1 MPCLLRH
8 HFFVCFLAVLA
19 LQTACTP
26 ALDWREVRFEGAM
39 PASQAGQLNAVLPCK
54 PDRATRE
61 QTVGGQKVQLSMM
74 GCKAAGA
81 TFTLSRM
88 VLATPASAPQ
98 VLAAWQTASLGL
110 PNGAVVATQP
120 IKILGASAWPPAGQ
134 THLPSAG
141 VSVDAAMKAAK
152 MSGQI
157 AWFAQ
162 TADAE
167 LVLYQAAIYGSEAG
181 APSADAIATFFDSL
195 RLP

>member
-1 MPCLLRH
+1 MPCLLRPL
-8 HFFVCFLAVLA
+8 FYTCFLAVLA

-26 ALDWREVRFEGAM
+26 ALDWREVRFEGAT
-39 PASQAGQLNAVLPCK
+39 PASQASQLNAVLPCK

-88 VLATPASAPQ
+88 VLASPAAAPQ

-110 PNGAVVATQP
+110 PSGAAVATQP
-120 IKILGASAWPPAGQ
+120 IKILGASAGPPAIQ
-134 THLPSAG
+134 AT
-141 VSVDAAMKAAK
+141 VMKAAK

>member
-1 MPCLLRH
+1 MRRLFYAL
-8 HFFVCFLAVLA
+8 FLALFVTL
-19 LQTACTP
+19 TACTP

-39 PASQAGQLNAVLPCK
+39 PASQASQLNAVLPCK

-81 TFTLSRM
+81 TFTLSRL

-98 VLAAWQTASLGL
+98 VLSAWQAASLGL
-110 PNGAVVATQP
+110 PAGAKVTTQP
-120 IKILGASAWPPAGQ
+120 IKILGASAWPPAVQ
-134 THLPSAG
+134 TPVPSAG
-141 VSVDAAMKAAK
+141 ASVDAAMKSAK

-157 AWFAQ
+157 VWFAQ

-167 LVLYQAAIYGSEAG
+167 LVLYQAAIYGSDTAALGSEA
-181 APSADAIATFFDSL
+181 ATTFFESL